1 MNDRSHQ
8 ILTIPENM
16 LVKVALVVLLLTSL
30 LTRGM
35 DDQQTTAVQAA
46 ATEEAIKDIETK
58 DVKTVSAVEKASGWA
73 EEITPVTFALY
84 R

>member
-30 LTRGM
+30 LTAGM
-35 DDQQTTAVQAA
+35 DDQQTNPAPAA
-46 ATEEAIKDIETK
+46 ATEEAMEKTESK
-58 DVKTVSAVEKASGWA
+58 DVKTVSALDKASGWA